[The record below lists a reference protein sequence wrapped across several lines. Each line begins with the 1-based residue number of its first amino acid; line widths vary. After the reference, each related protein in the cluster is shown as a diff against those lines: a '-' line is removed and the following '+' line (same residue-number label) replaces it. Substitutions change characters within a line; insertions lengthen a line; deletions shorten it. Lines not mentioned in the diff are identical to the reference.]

1 MSNLVCENGLQF
13 VVSRVVR
20 SGIVLEREGLHLL
33 RLDLFSILLQS
44 LLLAQA
50 LGLAPLLDNEVL
62 VLLKRKPKY

>member
-1 MSNLVCENGLQF
+1 VCENGLQF

-20 SGIVLEREGLHLL
+20 SGIVLKREGLHLL